1 MTFEIEFEGLTVNN
15 NAFIVK
21 GLESLDRNNLKL
33 E

>member
-21 GLESLDRNNLKL
+21 RFYDNEFQKI
-33 E
+33 